1 MADQETIRR
10 LKTVEGHVHG
20 ILRML
25 EQDAYCIDVIK
36 QIQAVQASLEKLNIK
51 ILDEHLHSCVTEA
64 IRGENPDARERV
76 LQEITDIYKTATR

>member
-51 ILDEHLHSCVTEA
+51 ILDNHLHSCVTEA
-64 IRGENPDARERV
+64 IRGEDPDTRERI
-76 LQEITDIYKTATR
+76 LKEIMDIYETATR

>member
-51 ILDEHLHSCVTEA
+51 ILDNHLHSCVTEA
-64 IRGENPDARERV
+64 IRGENPDAREQV
-76 LQEITDIYKTATR
+76 LKEIMDIYETATR